1 VEWDFIIERIYGM
14 TPDDTAYY
22 EKVMNTVNTLDQ
34 RNIQYKFNE
43 ENLIAEL
50 KAYIDGTY
58 TSHYVGTD
66 NVQAFE
72 LIAAAGHGMGFTIG
86 DIIKYAS
93 RYGKKGG
100 RNRQDLL
107 KILHYTIL
115 ALYVHDKETK

>member
-1 VEWDFIIERIYGM
+1 MKCDEYMERVLKRM
-14 TPDDTAYY
+14 DD
-22 EKVMNTVNTLDQ
+22 

-43 ENLIAEL
+43 DQLVNEL
-50 KAYIDGTY
+50 KRYIDSTY
-58 TSHYVGTD
+58 NSHYVGSD
-66 NVQAFE
+66 NIQAFE
-72 LIAAAGHGMGFTIG
+72 LITAAGHGMGFTIG

-93 RYGKKGG
+93 RYGKKDG

>member
-1 VEWDFIIERIYGM
+1 M
-14 TPDDTAYY
+14 TPDETADSDMKLLETIM
-22 EKVMNTVNTLDQ
+22 EKLDKK
-34 RNIQYKFNE
+34 NIQYKFNE
-43 ENLIAEL
+43 EQLVAEL

-115 ALYVHDKETK
+115 ALYVHDKEIKNGN